1 MSRTGII
8 WFIISW
14 VFVQYAV
21 PQTDTTS
28 NWIQKDVLQAE
39 DLVFPV
45 DSERLKI
52 ISAGRISK
60 NLDELPLTVYVI
72 SHEEIL
78 RNEYTSLIDVLNSLP
93 GITTS
98 KPGTG
103 ELGESFQIW
112 GLTGNM
118 YTKILLN
125 GLAVKPS
132 VVSGMPIG
140 SQLPI
145 RQAEKIEVIYG
156 TSSSV
161 YGADAVS
168 GVINIIT
175 KEADKGT
182 FVRGDIS
189 LGEDGYSYMNFF
201 LGGKA
206 GKANNILQ
214 YNLYGSRSEYANM
227 DIKYKTE
234 EVYNPLNYYQQQNIK
249 FSLDGTDYEPL
260 EINEYVLRQHGIRPE
275 DFIYQYYGPNYEGS
289 VTRPEIEALG
299 SSSHMLGLQM
309 SFRGFNLSYD
319 NMYRKTH
326 SSLGLTPVFYKY
338 NNPQNYWGESI
349 NKISLGYTKDFRRF
363 SSSTQLSSLVYQMDN
378 NSSQGIT
385 FLTYT
390 DKVYRYSESNDF
402 LIEQAFSASI
412 LKNFE
417 LVGGL
422 SYQRSANL
430 PVTNYLWTPFNK
442 KDYKSASARVDFSD
456 SIMGKFGLN
465 PIHFS
470 NISGFLQFYYRLDR
484 FRFLGG
490 LRYDINTL
498 YGNRFSPQL
507 GVLYKSGKK
516 IAIHLSAGNAY
527 KAPPSS
533 IVYQSLAYP
542 VDNIGSGIEYLILP
556 NKKLKPEKFNTL
568 ELGITRP
575 LLKRATINQ
584 TFFYYRITDHIVP
597 ETFYMGDF
605 NYPNAVNDSV
615 KLWINNDQSISNVV
629 GSQTTIFIKDLIKP
643 VHLDATLSL
652 SFMSRHDHVP
662 GVMEIVQ
669 NYFSLMPKHSGILK
683 VSLYPV
689 KNWYIN
695 IESYWQTK
703 WLRLLIPFEDLY
715 KELFKNT
722 DGYYAMNVVTSYNLS
737 DNLSAF
743 IKVIN
748 LFNEK
753 YGNVNA
759 TILEENLVYNPQLS
773 RSIRF
778 GFSYKLN

>member
-14 VFVQYAV
+14 VLVQYAV
-21 PQTDTTS
+21 PQADTTF

-442 KDYKSASARVDFSD
+442 KDYKSASARVDF
-456 SIMGKFGLN
+456 
-465 PIHFS
+465 
-470 NISGFLQFYYRLDR
+470 
-484 FRFLGG
+484 
-490 LRYDINTL
+490 
-498 YGNRFSPQL
+498 
-507 GVLYKSGKK
+507 
-516 IAIHLSAGNAY
+516 
-527 KAPPSS
+527 
-533 IVYQSLAYP
+533 
-542 VDNIGSGIEYLILP
+542 
-556 NKKLKPEKFNTL
+556 
-568 ELGITRP
+568 
-575 LLKRATINQ
+575 
-584 TFFYYRITDHIVP
+584 
-597 ETFYMGDF
+597 
-605 NYPNAVNDSV
+605 
-615 KLWINNDQSISNVV
+615 
-629 GSQTTIFIKDLIKP
+629 IF
-643 VHLDATLSL
+643 
-652 SFMSRHDHVP
+652 
-662 GVMEIVQ
+662 
-669 NYFSLMPKHSGILK
+669 
-683 VSLYPV
+683 
-689 KNWYIN
+689 
-695 IESYWQTK
+695 
-703 WLRLLIPFEDLY
+703 
-715 KELFKNT
+715 
-722 DGYYAMNVVTSYNLS
+722 
-737 DNLSAF
+737 
-743 IKVIN
+743 
-748 LFNEK
+748 
-753 YGNVNA
+753 
-759 TILEENLVYNPQLS
+759 
-773 RSIRF
+773 
-778 GFSYKLN
+778 

>member
-1 MSRTGII
+1 M
-8 WFIISW
+8 SW
-14 VFVQYAV
+14 VVVQYAV
-21 PQTDTTS
+21 SQSDTTL
-28 NWIQKDVLQAE
+28 NWIQKDVLKAE
-39 DLVFPV
+39 DLVFPI
-45 DSERLKI
+45 DSENLKI
-52 ISAGRISK
+52 ISAGRITK
-60 NLDELPLTVYVI
+60 NLDELPLTVYVV

-78 RNEYTSLIDVLNSLP
+78 RNQYNSLIDVLNSLP
-93 GITTS
+93 GIVTS
-98 KPGTG
+98 QPGTG
-103 ELGESFQIW
+103 ELGESFQMW

-118 YTKILLN
+118 YAKILIN

-145 RQAEKIEVIYG
+145 RQAEKIEIIYG

-189 LGEDGYSYMNFF
+189 LGEDGYSYMNFY

-214 YNLYGSRSEYANM
+214 YNLYGSRSEYNNM
-227 DIKYKTE
+227 DVKYETE
-234 EVYNPLNYYQQQNIK
+234 EVYNPLNYYQQQNAMFNIN
-249 FSLDGTDYEPL
+249 GTAYEPL
-260 EINEYVLRQHGIRPE
+260 EINEHLLLEHGIIPK
-275 DFIYQYYGPNYEGS
+275 DFIHQYYGPNYEGS
-289 VTRPEIEALG
+289 VTRPDMETLAA
-299 SSSHMLGLQM
+299 SSHMLGLQM
-309 SFRGFNLSYD
+309 NFRGFNFSYD
-319 NMYRKTH
+319 NMYRRAH
-326 SSLGLTPVFYKY
+326 SSLGLTPVIYKY
-338 NNPQNYWGESI
+338 NNPQNYWGEGI
-349 NKISLGYTKDFRRF
+349 NKITLGYSKDLKHF
-363 SSSTQLSSLVYQMDN
+363 SSSTQINSLVYQMDN

-385 FLTYT
+385 LLTST
-390 DKVYRYSESNDF
+390 DKVYRYSASND
-402 LIEQAFSASI
+402 LLVEQVFSASPV
-412 LKNFE
+412 KNLEF
-417 LVGGL
+417 VGGV
-422 SYQRSANL
+422 SYQRIANL
-430 PVTNYLWTPFNK
+430 PVTNWLWTPFNK
-442 KDYKSASARVDFSD
+442 RDYKSAAARVDFRD
-456 SIMGKFGLN
+456 SILGKFGLN
-465 PIHFS
+465 PVNFN
-470 NISGFLQFYYRLDR
+470 NISGFLQFFYRLDK

-507 GVLYKSGKK
+507 GILYRSGKK
-516 IAIHLSAGNAY
+516 LAVHVSAGNAY

-533 IVYQSLAYP
+533 IVFQSLAYP
-542 VDNIGSGIEYLILP
+542 VDNIGSGINYLVLP

-575 LLKRATINQ
+575 FLKRAMINQ
-584 TFFYYRITDHIVP
+584 TFFYYRITDHIIP
-597 ETFYMGDF
+597 ETFHMGDF
-605 NYPNAVNDSV
+605 EYPDAVNDSV
-615 KLWINNDQSISNVV
+615 KIWINNGQSISNVF
-629 GSQTTIFIKDLIKP
+629 GSQTTILFKDLIKA
-643 VHLDATLSL
+643 VHLDAELSL
-652 SFMSRHDHVP
+652 SFMDRKDHVP

-669 NYFSLMPKHSGILK
+669 NYLSLMPKHSGILK
-683 VSLYPV
+683 LSFYPV

-695 IESYWQTK
+695 IESHWQTK

-715 KELFKNT
+715 NELFKKT
-722 DGYYAMNVVTSYNLS
+722 DGYYALNAVTSYNLS
-737 DNLSAF
+737 DNLNVF

-748 LFNEK
+748 LFDEK